1 MRPFPTDKP
10 VRRIWY
16 DPRRMRRLTYRHAIT
31 AFFFT
36 GCWIVFGFLFLLSPI
51 PGTLGIAAGLIEV
64 WLLLT
69 FVTLALSGG
78 VLTMAAINGI
88 FPPQESPPSR
98 PSRPTPLRNSEPG
111 PDAQAWTRPLS
122 RSTTQGTARA
132 NRR

>member
-1 MRPFPTDKP
+1 
-10 VRRIWY
+10 
-16 DPRRMRRLTYRHAIT
+16 MRRLTYRHAIT

-36 GCWIVFGFLFLLSPI
+36 GCWIVFGFLFLLSPV
-51 PGTLGIAAGLIEV
+51 PGILGIAAGLIEA

-69 FVTLALSGG
+69 FVTMALSGSI
-78 VLTMAAINGI
+78 LTMAAINGI
-88 FPPQESPPSR
+88 FPPQESQPSR
-98 PSRPTPLRNSEPG
+98 PSRPTPLRNSGPG